1 MPTEPLPP
9 EPEPQPDPVAEMID
23 LASLPTS
30 TEGLFDPQRDLLE
43 ELARQSQPLVPPP
56 PQYREPPREIL
67 PPQPEAFQAPQQT
80 VQPTPQPQEQ
90 PRERTGR
97 RQPTFRRI
105 GGASSAAS
113 TPSVAGGSPSRVN
126 RRTGVNLLDSD
137 PNMKLLEHRY
147 GQYMRQVAK
156 LLQESLNREVMLNPT
171 YYTRGQA
178 KIFFSIAADGSLAY
192 YDTAYPAP
200 GELDYVRLT
209 SERTVINAGPFE
221 APTQTMLDDPLFRRM
236 SVTVNL
242 Y

>member
-1 MPTEPLPP
+1 
-9 EPEPQPDPVAEMID
+9 MID

-30 TEGLFDPQRDLLE
+30 PDGLFDPQRDLLE

-56 PQYREPPREIL
+56 PQYRQPPRETL
-67 PPQPEAFQAPQQT
+67 PPQPLAFQTPQAA
-80 VQPTPQPQEQ
+80 QPTPQPPDQ

-113 TPSVAGGSPSRVN
+113 TPSVSGGSPSRVN

-147 GQYMRQVAK
+147 GQYMRQVAR

-200 GELDYVRLT
+200 GELDYVRMT
-209 SERTVINAGPFE
+209 SERTVVNAGPFE